1 MVRIRYALHTKW
13 NHAQEVID
21 AIKATKTILEQ
32 RMGIELHVLSDL
44 TGPMH
49 TIIEEF
55 DLGSAAEWE
64 QRRSEM
70 FAMTEFVETMNAVA
84 PYIEYG
90 TLEIF
95 TIEA

>member
-1 MVRIRYALHTKW
+1 MVRVRYVLRTKW

-21 AIKATKTILEQ
+21 ALKASRSIMRQSIGVDL
-32 RMGIELHVLSDL
+32 RVLSDL

-49 TIIEEF
+49 TIVEEF
-55 DLGSAAEWE
+55 DVESAGEWE
-64 QRRSEM
+64 HQRGQL
-70 FAMTEFVETMNAVA
+70 FAMTEFAEAMNAIA
-84 PYIEYG
+84 AYIESG